1 MANNP
6 IGAYESVEKATLE
19 GRGLE
24 AHVLSLSASMLADLR
39 DHWDVPDR
47 DARLDEVLRHNQKV
61 WSFFQVEISQ
71 PDNPMPPEIKSNILA
86 LSVFIDKRTFEVMAY
101 PEKEKLDIL
110 IAINRNLAAGLRGD
124 AGDGV
129 PAEKP

>member
-6 IGAYESVEKATLE
+6 IAAYESVEKATLQ

-24 AHVLSLSASMLADLR
+24 AHVLTLSAAMLADLR
-39 DHWDVPDR
+39 GHWDAPDR

-61 WSFFQVEISQ
+61 WSFFQAEISQ
-71 PDNPMPPEIKSNILA
+71 PDNPMPAEIKSNILA
-86 LSVFIDKRTFEVMAY
+86 LSVFIDKRTFDVMAY
-101 PEKEKLDIL
+101 PKKEKLDIL

-129 PAEKP
+129 TPEQP

>member
-6 IGAYESVEKATLE
+6 IGAYASVEKATLE
-19 GRGLE
+19 GRALE
-24 AHVLSLSASMLADLR
+24 AHVLSRSAAMLADLR
-39 DHWDVPDR
+39 DHWDAPDR
-47 DARLDEVLRHNQKV
+47 DARLDDALRHNQKV
-61 WSFFQVEISQ
+61 WSFFQAEISQ
-71 PDNPMPPEIKSNILA
+71 QDNPMPDQIKANILA

-101 PEKEKLDIL
+101 PEKEKLEIL

-129 PAEKP
+129 TAVPA

>member
-1 MANNP
+1 MTNNP

-24 AHVLSLSASMLADLR
+24 AHVLTLSATMLADLR
-39 DHWDVPDR
+39 DHWDAPDR
-47 DARLDEVLRHNQKV
+47 ESRLDEVLRHNQKV
-61 WSFFQVEISQ
+61 WSFFQAEVSQ
-71 PDNPMPPEIKSNILA
+71 ADNPMPREIKANILA
-86 LSVFIDKRTFEVMAY
+86 LSVFIDNRTFEIMAY

-124 AGDGV
+124 AGEGV
-129 PAEKP
+129 VPDPA

>member
-6 IGAYESVEKATLE
+6 IGAYESVEKATLG
-19 GRGLE
+19 GRSLE
-24 AHVLSLSASMLADLR
+24 AHVLSLSAVMLADLR
-39 DHWDVPDR
+39 DHWDGPDR

-61 WSFFQVEISQ
+61 WSFFQAEISH
-71 PDNPMPPEIKSNILA
+71 PDNPMPDEIKSNILA

-129 PAEKP
+129 TAEQS